1 MEQNGVAGRHT
12 AKNRK
17 DKNMKKKDKIMI
29 CGLIIVLI
37 FIFINIF
44 STVHTMYDYEARK
57 ESGNERWLQVENRI
71 LQTEEKVNKLEEEIE
86 EWKH

>member
-1 MEQNGVAGRHT
+1 MEKRDKVMVAG
-12 AKNRK
+12 
-17 DKNMKKKDKIMI
+17 
-29 CGLIIVLI
+29 LILI
-37 FIFINIF
+37 LAFMLINIF
-44 STVHTMYDYEARK
+44 STIHTMDDYEARK